1 MGAARGW
8 PQEEWKGCTDSP
20 VKVLSNWVAYCREV
34 VHEGKVSDVT
44 NFTIVL
50 F

>member
-1 MGAARGW
+1 VGRKSQLTPLLKEILPGIKM
-8 PQEEWKGCTDSP
+8 
-20 VKVLSNWVAYCREV
+20 LSNWAAYYREV

-44 NFTIVL
+44 NFTVVL